1 VAGNNQ
7 DKGNFLVKL
16 MLSHVIEHCPSPHI
30 RILDL
35 ILTLVGF
42 YCVVSLKAIMTEI
55 TTHNSEMLLLTSVS
69 GYLFLPLLCVP
80 EGNRLPLGGG
90 GVLVNQDKEGP
101 NTNRSQGLGPYLLA
115 IGNTEVI

>member
-1 VAGNNQ
+1 MAGNNQ

-90 GVLVNQDKEGP
+90 GVSKSGQR
-101 NTNRSQGLGPYLLA
+101 RSQHQQVPGSWT
-115 IGNTEVI
+115 ISSSNWKH